1 MLPGYAKSGMTN
13 PARKLFDKMPK
24 RDVVSW
30 NTMVIGS
37 WAAGFLCKMVISSL
51 VADAY
56 ANCGEMSDAT
66 RLFDGMNVKDVL
78 ARTTMVLGYAQCGDM
93 VVARELFDLMPN
105 ENSVAWTA
113 LISGSR
119 CACASIASVKLGK
132 QIDGYLIRTNVRRN
146 TIVVSS
152 LIDMYSKCG
161 SLEVARLVFYL
172 MGNKQAV
179 DLCNPMIYALAQHDH
194 GLVEEGLRLLESM
207 TGGNG
212 IFPYQE
218 HYARL
223 IDLLGQARHFDKLMG
238 EHALQDQ

>member
-1 MLPGYAKSGMTN
+1 
-13 PARKLFDKMPK
+13 
-24 RDVVSW
+24 
-30 NTMVIGS
+30 
-37 WAAGFLCKMVISSL
+37 MVISSL

-56 ANCGEMSDAT
+56 AKCGEMSDAT

-105 ENSVAWTA
+105 KNSVAWTA
-113 LISGSR
+113 LISGYVKHGLVYKAPELFMNMMVLGIRRNRFPFISSL

-132 QIDGYLIRTNVRRN
+132 QIDGYLIRTNVRPN

-194 GLVEEGLRLLESM
+194 GEEAIHMFDDMVE
-207 TGGNG
+207 N
-212 IFPYQE
+212 
-218 HYARL
+218 
-223 IDLLGQARHFDKLMG
+223 
-238 EHALQDQ
+238 